1 MSGSPTDKTHH
12 APGLQTGLQTW
23 PHNLKRADGGGPYE
37 PPPYRPR
44 NGVLRWLEDRLPII
58 GLAHSTAVSYPTP
71 RNLNY
76 LWTFGGILTFI
87 LAAQIVTGIVLTMH
101 YTPEAT
107 MAFNSVEHIMRD
119 VNYGW
124 LLRYLHSNGASM
136 FFLAGYI
143 HMFRG
148 MYYGSYK
155 APREVLWILGV
166 VIYLLMMA
174 TGFMGYVLPWG
185 QMSYWAAKVITS
197 LFSAIPLVG
206 DAIVTWLWGGY
217 SVGNPTLNR
226 FFALHYLLPFAIA
239 AVVVLHIWALHV
251 VGQNNPTGVD
261 PQTDKETV
269 PFTPHATIKDTF
281 FIALFSILL
290 IWFVFYIPNFLGHAD
305 NYIPANPAVT
315 PAHIVPE
322 WYYLPFYAILRS
334 IPNKLVG
341 VIALFG
347 SIGILVLLPWLDT
360 SRVKSARYRPLYKQ
374 FFWLFV
380 VTCVLLGWL
389 GSKPPEGAYVITSR
403 LLTAWYFIHF
413 IVVLPLLGLFE
424 TPRPVPNSI
433 SEALKVGRKAA
444 VVVLAVGLAA
454 TAFVGAPRPAAAQE
468 HADLHV
474 DLHADLQPPRN
485 TWSFAGPFGKFDRGQ
500 LQRGFKVYHD
510 VCQTCHS
517 LSLLSFRNLGEE
529 GGPEFSAAEVAAIAA
544 EYKVKDGPNDQG
556 DMFER
561 PGRPADH
568 FPPPFPNEQ
577 AARFVNGGL
586 FPPDMS
592 VLAKARQYERGFP
605 WFVIDMIIPYQELGV
620 DYMVAL
626 LKGYAPKPAD
636 MIMAAGMQY
645 NTYFPGH
652 AIGMP
657 PPLSDGV
664 VTYTDGA
671 PQTVDQYAKD
681 IATFLMWAAEPTLEA
696 RKRIGFQVII
706 FLIVLTGLLYFT
718 KKRVWHEIEKP
729 REAARGREPEAT
741 TI

>member
-1 MSGSPTDKTHH
+1 MSGFPTDKTLH

-87 LAAQIVTGIVLTMH
+87 LVAQIVTGIVLTMH

-166 VIYLLMMA
+166 IIYLLMMA

-206 DAIVTWLWGGY
+206 DSIVTWLWGGY

-281 FIALFSILL
+281 FIALVSILYV
-290 IWFVFYIPNFLGHAD
+290 WFVFYIPNFLGHPD

-315 PAHIVPE
+315 PPHIVPE

-347 SIGILVLLPWLDT
+347 SIGILALLPWLDT
-360 SRVKSARYRPLYKQ
+360 SRVRSARYRPLYKQ

-380 VTCVLLGWL
+380 LTCILLGWL
-389 GSKPPEGAYVITSR
+389 GSKPPEGGYVVMSR
-403 LLTAWYFIHF
+403 ILTIWYFAHF
-413 IVVLPLLGLFE
+413 FIVLPLLGRYE
-424 TPRPVPNSI
+424 RPRLVPNSI
-433 SEALKVGRKAA
+433 SESVKIGAKAA
-444 VVVLAVGLAA
+444 VVVVLAVGL
-454 TAFVGAPRPAAAQE
+454 GAVFAGGPRPAAAQE
-468 HADLHV
+468 HADV
-474 DLHADLQPPRN
+474 HADLQPPRN

-561 PGRPADH
+561 PGRPGDH

-586 FPPDMS
+586 LPPDMS
-592 VLAKARQYERGFP
+592 VLAKARGYERGFP
-605 WFVIDMIIPYQELGV
+605 WFVIDTIIPYQELGV
-620 DYMVAL
+620 DYIAAVL
-626 LKGYAPKPAD
+626 NGYAPKPPD
-636 MIMAAGMQY
+636 MTMPAGMQY
-645 NTYFPGH
+645 NMYFPGH

-664 VTYTDGA
+664 VTYTDGT

-681 IATFLMWAAEPTLEA
+681 IAAFLMWAAEPTLEA